1 MSLKEELLAAVDAAA
16 AKKKLVP
23 VVIKGFPKFYVRGR
37 SVGEV
42 DEQKLNDD
50 TWIKDHTLTA
60 AAALVICNEAGE
72 LLFDPEDKKDRELMK
87 KFAGLPW
94 ANVAQKIVEAASSD
108 KELDAG
114 N

>member
-1 MSLKEELLAAVDAAA
+1 MTLKEELLAAVDAAA
-16 AKKKLVP
+16 ARKPVP
-23 VVIKGFPKFYVRGR
+23 VSIKGFPKFWVRDR

-50 TWIKDHTLTA
+50 KWIKDHTLTA
-60 AAALVICNEAGE
+60 AAALVICDEQGN
-72 LLFDPEDKKDRELMK
+72 LLFDPENAKDRELMK
-87 KFAGLPW
+87 KFAGLSW
-94 ANVAQKIVEAASSD
+94 GRVAQKIVQAAQED